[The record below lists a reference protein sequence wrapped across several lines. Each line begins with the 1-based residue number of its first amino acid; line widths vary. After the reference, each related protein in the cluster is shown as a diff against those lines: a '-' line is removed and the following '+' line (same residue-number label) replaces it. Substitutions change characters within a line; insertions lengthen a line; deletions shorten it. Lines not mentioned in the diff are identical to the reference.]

1 MIRPMDTDAMSWR
14 HSSLDSCCLA
24 GPSEYIATRMPG
36 ADHLEQGTRSLVAG
50 PLVPLAAA
58 GVLVVEDAHRVGRR
72 LSAALHAELGEQR
85 GHVVLHG
92 LLGQEHPLAD
102 LPVGQPFPD
111 QLQDPALLP
120 AEPGQR
126 IAFGGLIPPPGPSVA
141 APPAGPP
148 STGGR
153 PPCGPRRPDRSRGFA

>member
-14 HSSLDSCCLA
+14 HSPLDSCCCA

-36 ADHLEQGTRSLVAG
+36 ADQLEQGTRSLVSG
-50 PLVPLAAA
+50 PYVPLPAA
-58 GVLVVEDAHRVGRR
+58 GVLIIEDAHRVGRR
-72 LSAALHAELGEQR
+72 LGAAHHAKLGEQR
-85 GHVVLHG
+85 RHVVLHG

-111 QLQDPALLP
+111 QLQDPALLS

-126 IAFGGLIPPPGPSVA
+126 IAFS
-141 APPAGPP
+141 
-148 STGGR
+148 
-153 PPCGPRRPDRSRGFA
+153 

>member
-14 HSSLDSCCLA
+14 HSSLDSCCCA

-36 ADHLEQGTRSLVAG
+36 ADRLEQGTRSLVAG
-50 PLVPLAAA
+50 TQVPLAAS
-58 GVLVVEDAHRVGRR
+58 GVLIVEDAHRVGRR
-72 LSAALHAELGEQR
+72 LSAALHAQLDEQR
-85 GHVVLHG
+85 GYVVLHG

-126 IAFGGLIPPPGPSVA
+126 IAFGGLIPQPGHQLA
-141 APPAGPP
+141 
-148 STGGR
+148 
-153 PPCGPRRPDRSRGFA
+153 RRPRV